1 MTHTDVD
8 HGTAT
13 LVRAADAEVV
23 GFLPQMVR
31 LLADSS
37 SAGGRLSA
45 QRVTL
50 GGGANP
56 ARRGGGRVRDRG
68 AA

>member
-1 MTHTDVD
+1 MTHADFD

-13 LVRAADAEVV
+13 LVRAEDAEVV

-37 SAGGRLSA
+37 STGGRLSTSWP
-45 QRVTL
+45 RL
-50 GGGANP
+50 
-56 ARRGGGRVRDRG
+56 RDQP
-68 AA
+68 